1 MATQEKIVVFRRVWK
16 EGKGKYCIRLPEKIV
31 KYYGLEG
38 KFVKGTLEIIE
49 DDNKNTT
56 ET

>member
-16 EGKGKYCIRLPEKIV
+16 EGQGKYVIRLPEKIV

-38 KFVKGTLEIIE
+38 KFIKGTLEIIE
-49 DDNKNTT
+49 DENKDTT
-56 ET
+56 QT